1 MCQAKIPSRKDFK
14 MWAFIGILVASV
26 VGVVAAYL
34 LAPSPKT
41 ENSKAIGLDE
51 FSVPSNSNGRVVPII
66 FGTVELKGN
75 CLWYGDLRSKEIRA

>member
-1 MCQAKIPSRKDFK
+1 

-34 LAPSPKT
+34 LAPPPKT

-75 CLWYGDLRSKEIRA
+75 CLWYGVLRSKEIKA